1 MADDSTTSTAI
12 PALEGLLETAL
23 GKRDTAATQAD
34 IQLAGTVLQLLIPV
48 IIERAA
54 PNLDLACVDAAVTQ
68 IVGGVAN
75 LKTAIEA
82 KPAAAVNPLGAG
94 IVPLAAKVEAPNPV
108 VPGQPIR

>member
-1 MADDSTTSTAI
+1 MADDTTTSTAI

-23 GKRDTAATQAD
+23 GKKDTAATQAD

-48 IIERAA
+48 IVERAA
-54 PNLDLACVDAAVTQ
+54 PNLDLAGVDAAVTK
-68 IVGGVAN
+68 IVGGVAD

-82 KPAAAVNPLGAG
+82 KPATAAATVAP
-94 IVPLAAKVEAPNPV
+94 AKVEAPHPV

>member
-1 MADDSTTSTAI
+1 MATDTTSTAI

-48 IIERAA
+48 IVERAA
-54 PNLDLACVDAAVTQ
+54 PNLDLAGIDAAVTK
-68 IVGGVAN
+68 IVGGVTD

-82 KPAAAVNPLGAG
+82 KPAATPNPLGVG
-94 IVPLAAKVEAPNPV
+94 IVPLATKAEAPHPV

>member
-1 MADDSTTSTAI
+1 MADDTTSTAI

-23 GKRDTAATQAD
+23 GKKDTAATQAD

-48 IIERAA
+48 IVERAA
-54 PNLDLACVDAAVTQ
+54 PNLDLAGVDAAVTK
-68 IVGGVAN
+68 IVGGVAD

-82 KPAAAVNPLGAG
+82 KPATAAATVAP
-94 IVPLAAKVEAPNPV
+94 AKVEAPHPV